1 MLLKEYI
8 FYRLFIFFIS
18 TFSFLLLLYKVSWM
32 CKRDYFNPSV
42 DISFYI
48 MLYIINTMKI
58 NIRQFYTPF
67 VLKMQKSFRFE
78 PARPTQST
86 ICSYTPVIRCTL
98 AKAFKLTQKEL
109 KSNCDIRIIIMVAYF
124 EQGKLWRN

>member
-1 MLLKEYI
+1 MLLKECI
-8 FYRLFIFFIS
+8 FYRLFTFFIS

-32 CKRDYFNPSV
+32 YKRDYFNPSV

-67 VLKMQKSFRFE
+67 VLNMQKSFRFE
-78 PARPTQST
+78 PAPHTQST
-86 ICSYTPVIRCTL
+86 ICSYTPAIRCTL
-98 AKAFKLTQKEL
+98 AKAFKLTQKQL
-109 KSNCDIRIIIMVAYF
+109 KSKCDIRIIIMAAYF
-124 EQGKLWRN
+124 EQGKLWKN

>member
-1 MLLKEYI
+1 MLLKECI
-8 FYRLFIFFIS
+8 FYRLFTFFIS

-32 CKRDYFNPSV
+32 YKRDYFNPSV

-67 VLKMQKSFRFE
+67 VLNMQKSFRFE
-78 PARPTQST
+78 PAAPTQST
-86 ICSYTPVIRCTL
+86 ICSYTPAIRCTL
-98 AKAFKLTQKEL
+98 AKAFKLTQKQL
-109 KSNCDIRIIIMVAYF
+109 KSKCDIRIIIMAAYF
-124 EQGKLWRN
+124 EQGKLWKN

>member
-1 MLLKEYI
+1 MLLKECI
-8 FYRLFIFFIS
+8 FYRLFTFFIS

-32 CKRDYFNPSV
+32 YERDYFNPSV

-67 VLKMQKSFRFE
+67 VLNMQKSFRFE
-78 PARPTQST
+78 PAPPTQST
-86 ICSYTPVIRCTL
+86 ICSYTPAIRCTL
-98 AKAFKLTQKEL
+98 AKAFKLTQKQL
-109 KSNCDIRIIIMVAYF
+109 KSKCDIRIIIMAAYF
-124 EQGKLWRN
+124 EQGKLWKN